1 MIDVLKM
8 LWMMLLC
15 VEIVYGLLACIALPN
30 VFHEISIIHGVSH
43 LSVVIVLSLVG
54 ALRAGKATNSRL
66 VEHLFLVHLSIYMRQ
81 HFMNS

>member
-1 MIDVLKM
+1 
-8 LWMMLLC
+8 MMLLSI
-15 VEIVYGLLACIALPN
+15 EIVHALLSSIALPDIL
-30 VFHEISIIHGVSH
+30 HEVSIIHGVSH